1 MGCNKCELECPAE
14 CIKVVVDFAGIYWPE
29 VV

>member
-1 MGCNKCELECPAE
+1 VGCNKCELECPEE
-14 CIKVVVDFAGIYWPE
+14 CITVVVDFAGIAWPE